1 MKPYGWYYRL
11 KDFFQEKFGYRVRKI
26 PLAAGLSCPNR
37 DGTISEGGCIYCY
50 NPGFSPGVL
59 TGVQECSPLP
69 PGEIAKQIH
78 SFQARMEKRQEEDFR
93 PEGKY
98 LAYFQA
104 YSNTYGEPAY
114 LESLYREALGC
125 PGIVGLSIATRP
137 DCLSDAILK
146 VLESLAAE
154 THLWLELGLQTAHDR
169 TLKLINRGHD
179 FACFQEAVL
188 ACRGKGIYLCAHI
201 INGLP
206 GESRED
212 MLETVRRLNE
222 LELDGI
228 KFHHLQV
235 IKNTALHAMYERLE
249 FKLLSLE
256 EYTGILCDQ
265 LEIMR
270 RDMVVHRLMS
280 EITDKQLLVA
290 PQWRIHPG
298 LFASMVERELRR
310 RKSFQGCKHVKK

>member
-1 MKPYGWYYRL
+1 MPSYGWYYRL
-11 KDFFQEKFGYRVRKI
+11 KDFFQEKFGCRVRKI
-26 PLAAGLSCPNR
+26 PLDAGLSCPNR

-50 NPGFSPGVL
+50 NPSFSPRAL
-59 TGVQECSPLP
+59 TGDREGSLLP
-69 PGEIAKQIH
+69 AGEVKKQIR
-78 SFQARMEKRQEEDFR
+78 SFQARMEKRREEDFW

-104 YSNTYGEPAY
+104 YSNTYGEPGY

-125 PGIVGLSIATRP
+125 PGIIGLSIATRP
-137 DCLSDAILK
+137 DCLSGAVLK
-146 VLESLAAE
+146 VLASLAAE

-169 TLKLINRGHD
+169 TLSLINRGHD
-179 FACFQEAVL
+179 FACFQAAVL

-212 MLETVRRLNE
+212 MLGTVRRLNE

-235 IKNTALHAMYERLE
+235 IRNTVLHAMYERLE

-256 EYTGILCDQ
+256 EYVSILCDQ
-265 LEIMR
+265 LELMSQ
-270 RDMVVHRLMS
+270 DMAVHRLMS
-280 EITDKQLLVA
+280 EITDEGLLVA
-290 PQWRIHPG
+290 PRWRIHPG
-298 LFASMVERELRR
+298 LFAGMVEEELRR
-310 RKSFQGCKHVKK
+310 RKSFQGCKLV